1 MPGVS
6 ICKVCKQFT
15 EAGFMA
21 DSDLDSG
28 CLLNK
33 KIRNAQLAQY
43 NFILGE
49 KTYFPYWPL
58 IGWHFSPI
66 LLHLVFLTI
75 TSEVHLQPIL
85 KTIIVQFLNS

>member
-1 MPGVS
+1 MQTLIVCHFELQDACEQFILMHCIF
-6 ICKVCKQFT
+6 ICQVCKQFT

-43 NFILGE
+43 NFILGKE
-49 KTYFPYWPL
+49 IYFPY
-58 IGWHFSPI
+58 IH
-66 LLHLVFLTI
+66 
-75 TSEVHLQPIL
+75 
-85 KTIIVQFLNS
+85 

>member
-1 MPGVS
+1 MFQ
-6 ICKVCKQFT
+6 VCKQFT

-21 DSDLDSG
+21 DADLDSS

-49 KTYFPYWPL
+49 SVVDGPNL
-58 IGWHFSPI
+58 RI
-66 LLHLVFLTI
+66 
-75 TSEVHLQPIL
+75 
-85 KTIIVQFLNS
+85 

>member
-1 MPGVS
+1 M
-6 ICKVCKQFT
+6 CKQFT

-21 DSDLDSG
+21 DADLDSG

-49 KTYFPYWPL
+49 KLLLLWGLPAITLKVDWSGYFHN
-58 IGWHFSPI
+58 IQS
-66 LLHLVFLTI
+66 
-75 TSEVHLQPIL
+75 IL
-85 KTIIVQFLNS
+85 KMELLYY